1 MKNITN
7 TTLENLTLSDT
18 SKMPCKSWSV
28 TALACGIGS
37 KLAQVVGSVCHGCYA
52 LKGFYRMPNVS
63 NVLHNRLAL
72 MKQAGWVKAM
82 ITKIRDEEKS
92 GFFRWFD
99 SGDLQSL
106 SNLKDIVR
114 IAIALPSIRFWLPT
128 KEFGIVSEYFE
139 LYGSFPEN
147 LNVRLSGYMVD
158 KDGPNSLA
166 ETLGV
171 TTSEVAT
178 NPQPSETQRICPS
191 SQQGNKC
198 LDCRTCWQPTVQ
210 TVVYRLH

>member
-7 TTLENLTLSDT
+7 TTLENLTLSET

-63 NVLHNRLAL
+63 NVLHNRLSL
-72 MKQAGWVKAM
+72 MAQKNWWFAM
-82 ITKIRDEEKS
+82 VCKVRDEEKS

-106 SNLKDIVR
+106 KNLKDIVR
-114 IAIALPSIRFWLPT
+114 IALALPGIQFWLPT
-128 KEFGIVSEYFE
+128 KEYRIVSEYYE
-139 LYGSFPEN
+139 LCGPFPDN

-158 KDGPNSLA
+158 KAGPNSLA
-166 ETLGV
+166 ENMGL
-171 TTSEVAT
+171 TTSEVHTKEGEA
-178 NPQPSETQRICPS
+178 QGKHLCPS

-198 LDCRTCWQPTVQ
+198 LDCRACWSKDVQ
-210 TVVYRLH
+210 TAVYRLH